1 MKEDSFLSNEN
12 DIESDEYTILLSERT
27 EHKTNIENEIK
38 YWKKMKYFLE
48 NRRDLIKN
56 GTIITW
62 QNDNVMC
69 DTLTFWHS
77 DPLK

>member
-38 YWKKMKYFLE
+38 YWKNHSINKKIFVKNFLSL
-48 NRRDLIKN
+48 DV
-56 GTIITW
+56 
-62 QNDNVMC
+62 DNLV
-69 DTLTFWHS
+69 
-77 DPLK
+77 